1 MIANNNSRNR
11 HNREEDVTLMK
22 LINRNNQQIEESER
36 EQQTR
41 LHKIK
46 TDFAKQNLMTKDDHI
61 RKQVDSLIIKI
72 EDRLRENK
80 TF

>member
-1 MIANNNSRNR
+1 M
-11 HNREEDVTLMK
+11 MK